1 MVELLVGRTF
11 HTSLISLFK
20 LFFRSFFY
28 EPFVIPASS
37 MTPTFNQDDYVV
49 VSKYGYGLYGTYG
62 IKIYET
68 DIEKRMKPSRGDVFV
83 FYPPNEEQVF

>member
-1 MVELLVGRTF
+1 VGRTF

-62 IKIYET
+62 IKFM
-68 DIEKRMKPSRGDVFV
+68 KRILKK
-83 FYPPNEEQVF
+83 E